1 MSTRSRAKS
10 VGVAGGLCLVALV
23 AGGCYERTVS
33 ARGIGAMGTRVQE
46 GYRSDTAMDRAWD
59 SMFADPRESKP
70 VPKNPGVGSVR

>member
-1 MSTRSRAKS
+1 VIGSI
-10 VGVAGGLCLVALV
+10 VVA

-33 ARGIGAMGTRVQE
+33 AKGIGAMGTNVQD

-59 SMFADPRESKP
+59 SMFADPRSAKP